1 MRERPDCLNCKVFKR
16 SYFSTLENDDLEN
29 LKYEKSASFYK
40 TGQIVYQEDSRAM
53 GVYCL
58 NSGKIKLY
66 KVDNE
71 GREQI
76 VRFVIAGELF
86 GYSSVTGSRYHMVTA
101 EAVEDSTVCFI
112 NAILFSELTTRYPEI
127 LKTLLNALGTLL
139 NDAEDRMISLA
150 RKPVRERLA
159 ESLLNLCR
167 KFHPEG
173 CMNGNVLNL
182 PREDLANM
190 VGSATETIIR
200 LLSEFREEGL
210 IAIEGRKIILKNVK
224 ILKKVAN
231 LD

>member
-1 MRERPDCLNCKVFKR
+1 MRERPECSSCKVFKR

-66 KVDNE
+66 KADNE

-76 VRFVIAGELF
+76 VRFVTSGELF
-86 GYSSVTGSRYHMVTA
+86 GYSSITGSRYHLVTA

-112 NAILFSELTTRYPEI
+112 NANLFSELTTRYPEI
-127 LKTLLNALGTLL
+127 LKTLLNVLGTML

-159 ESLLNLCR
+159 ETLLNLCR
-167 KFHPEG
+167 QFHPEG
-173 CMNGNVLNL
+173 CMNENVLNL
-182 PREDLANM
+182 PREDLANS

-200 LLSEFREEGL
+200 LLSDFREEGL
-210 IAIEGRKIILKNVK
+210 IAIDGRKIILKNVTV
-224 ILKKVAN
+224 LKKVAN

>member
-1 MRERPDCLNCKVFKR
+1 MRERPECLNCKVFKR

-40 TGQIVYQEDSRAM
+40 TGQIVYQEDSRAI

-76 VRFVIAGELF
+76 IRFVIPGELF
-86 GYSSVTGSRYHMVTA
+86 GYGSITGARYNMVTA
-101 EAVEDSTVCFI
+101 EAVDDSIVCFI
-112 NAILFSELTTRYPEI
+112 NANLFSDLTARYPEI
-127 LKTLLNALGTLL
+127 LKTLINALGTML

-159 ESLLNLCR
+159 EALLTLCR

-182 PREDLANM
+182 PREDIANI

-210 IAIEGRKIILKNVK
+210 ITIDGRKIILKNVTV
-224 ILKKVAN
+224 LKKVAN
-231 LD
+231 ID

>member
-1 MRERPDCLNCKVFKR
+1 MRERPECSSCKVFKK

-66 KVDNE
+66 KADNE

-76 VRFVIAGELF
+76 VRFVTSGELF
-86 GYSSVTGSRYHMVTA
+86 GYSSITGSRYHLVTA
-101 EAVEDSTVCFI
+101 EAVEDSMVCFI
-112 NAILFSELTTRYPEI
+112 NANLFSELTTRYPEI
-127 LKTLLNALGTLL
+127 LKTLLNVLGTML

-159 ESLLNLCR
+159 ETLLNLCR
-167 KFHPEG
+167 QFHPEG
-173 CMNGNVLNL
+173 CMNENVLNL
-182 PREDLANM
+182 PREDLANS

-210 IAIEGRKIILKNVK
+210 ISIDGRKIILRNVTV
-224 ILKKVAN
+224 LKKVAN
-231 LD
+231 VN

>member
-1 MRERPDCLNCKVFKR
+1 MRERPECTSCKVFKR

-66 KVDNE
+66 KADNE

-76 VRFVIAGELF
+76 VRFVTSGELF
-86 GYSSVTGSRYHMVTA
+86 GYSSITGSRYHLVTA

-112 NAILFSELTTRYPEI
+112 NANLFSELTTRYPEI
-127 LKTLLNALGTLL
+127 LKTLLNVLGSML

-159 ESLLNLCR
+159 ETLLNLCR
-167 KFHPEG
+167 QFHPDG
-173 CMNGNVLNL
+173 CMNENVLNL
-182 PREDLANM
+182 PREDLANS

-200 LLSEFREEGL
+200 S
-210 IAIEGRKIILKNVK
+210 AIRIS
-224 ILKKVAN
+224 
-231 LD
+231 